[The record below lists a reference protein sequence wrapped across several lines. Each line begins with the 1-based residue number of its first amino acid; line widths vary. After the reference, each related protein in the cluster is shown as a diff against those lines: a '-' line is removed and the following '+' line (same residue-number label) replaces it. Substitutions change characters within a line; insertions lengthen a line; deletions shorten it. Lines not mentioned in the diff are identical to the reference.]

1 MTAVLIIAA
10 SAAAVY
16 IIGVC
21 VIFCIAAVRTPEPP
35 TGLAAIGGFSEE
47 ISAGIDWIKARNCER
62 VEIRSYDGLRLA
74 ARLLPC
80 DNAKGTIILMHG
92 YRAPM
97 YRDFACAYE
106 YFSSLGFSLLIPS
119 QRAHGESEG
128 RFICYGIKE
137 RFDCLGWA
145 RYIHDRFG
153 TDKDIFLDGLS
164 MGSSTVLMASSLELP
179 ENVRGILSDSG
190 FTSVRDELKYLI
202 RRHLHLPPGPI
213 LFGVNILTRLIA
225 GYSLNECSTL
235 DCVARTEI
243 PILFV
248 HGTADTFVPHEFGEA
263 NYSACASEKKLVLVD
278 GAGHG
283 LSFLTDKPRCKREIE
298 AFFKRCSVCEK

>member
-21 VIFCIAAVRTPEPP
+21 TIFCIAAVRTPEPP
-35 TGLAAIGGFSEE
+35 SKLASVGGFSDE
-47 ISAGIDWIKARNCER
+47 ISSGIEWIKAKNCEK
-62 VEIRSYDGLRLA
+62 VEICSYDGLRLA

-80 DNAKGTIILMHG
+80 DNARGTIILMHG

-119 QRAHGESEG
+119 QRAHGESGG
-128 RFICYGIKE
+128 RYICYGIKE
-137 RFDCLGWA
+137 RFDCLAWA

-153 TDKDIFLDGLS
+153 ADKDVFLDGLS
-164 MGSSTVLMASSLELP
+164 MGSSTVLMASSLPLP
-179 ENVRGILSDSG
+179 ENVRGILSDCG
-190 FTSVRDELKYLI
+190 FTSIWDELKYLI
-202 RRHLHLPPGPI
+202 KRHLHLPSGPI

-235 DCVARTEI
+235 DCVAQTKI

-248 HGTADTFVPHEFGEA
+248 HGTADTFVPYEFGKA
-263 NYSACASEKKLVLVD
+263 NYSACASEKNLVLVD

-283 LSFLTDKPRCKREIE
+283 LSFLTDMPRCKREIE
-298 AFFKRCSVCEK
+298 AFFERYSVCEK